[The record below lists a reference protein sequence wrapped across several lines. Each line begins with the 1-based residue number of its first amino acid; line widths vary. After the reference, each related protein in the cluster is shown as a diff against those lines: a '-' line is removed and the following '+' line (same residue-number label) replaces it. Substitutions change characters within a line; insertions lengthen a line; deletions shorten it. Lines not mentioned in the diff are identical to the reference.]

1 MSCKFLA
8 GFFTLTIVHVKG
20 GYISEIIFI
29 LVPFKKSTKSLCVNF
44 LIYLERMID
53 TGQCTVQIRAMVL
66 KFCSKYNMGLN

>member
-29 LVPFKKSTKSLCVNF
+29 LVPFQKSTKSLSVNF
-44 LIYLERMID
+44 LIYLFRKD
-53 TGQCTVQIRAMVL
+53 DKHWTVVL
-66 KFCSKYNMGLN
+66 WSFFYDETKMKIPSEI

>member
-53 TGQCTVQIRAMVL
+53 TGQW
-66 KFCSKYNMGLN
+66 FCGVFLRRDENENTI